1 MPLDNKSNL
10 FEEFSEEII
19 STPESQLKGILNPF
33 DGDIDDFKPG
43 EFLNLANIRL
53 RWVDERWF
61 EFLPGS
67 VGQQGKLSRPDVY
80 QWRKYSTLSGGKS
93 AYLLGS
99 MRRPISFMNW
109 EFDLHHCGHTQK
121 AFEETRDTMMEAV
134 ADPPFPWV

>member
-33 DGDIDDFKPG
+33 DGDIDDFKPV

-61 EFLPGS
+61 EFLPDPVPFGLRRATGE
-67 VGQQGKLSRPDVY
+67 VITIGRMFN
-80 QWRKYSTLSGGKS
+80 QWRKYSTGFLVESRLISLGVCAGLSHS
-93 AYLLGS
+93 
-99 MRRPISFMNW
+99 
-109 EFDLHHCGHTQK
+109 
-121 AFEETRDTMMEAV
+121 
-134 ADPPFPWV
+134 